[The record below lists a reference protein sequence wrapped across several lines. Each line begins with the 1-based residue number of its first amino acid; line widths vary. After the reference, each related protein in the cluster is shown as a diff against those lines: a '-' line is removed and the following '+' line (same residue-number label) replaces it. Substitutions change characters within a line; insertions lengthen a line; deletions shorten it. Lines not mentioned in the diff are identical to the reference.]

1 MTWPNPNNIHYFV
14 VDKQKLAGG
23 KHTKANADRIAK
35 AKKNIVRYLRPVPK
49 SERA

>member
-14 VDKQKLAGG
+14 VDKQKLTGG
-23 KHTKANADRIAK
+23 KHAKANADRIAK
-35 AKKNIVRYLRPVPK
+35 AKKNIASFLRPVPK